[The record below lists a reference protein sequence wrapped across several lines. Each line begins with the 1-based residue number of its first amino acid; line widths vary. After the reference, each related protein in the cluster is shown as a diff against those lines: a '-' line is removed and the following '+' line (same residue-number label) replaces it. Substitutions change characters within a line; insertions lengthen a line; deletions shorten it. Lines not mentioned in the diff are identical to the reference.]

1 MKDIKNNVKL
11 SFNKLV
17 NTMNPILLKLFS
29 FIKNNIVPILGVL
42 VLLLLLGN
50 VRVRNFTIKI
60 LGGYVIQEVITT
72 IDTTSVKV
80 DTTFIIDKWINANV
94 ELFKPII
101 IKDTTINVDTT
112 IINMDTI
119 INYNVNINDLYKY
132 ENTISDS
139 LIDGIITTLID
150 FKNQKLL
157 SQNFDYKPKFPKF
170 ITKTIT
176 VEKNTTTTLKNQYN
190 IGVGAKLNTLG
201 DIGVIGAYQTN
212 KGWQFQGA
220 YNFGSTTKNYV
231 DVGIIKFF

>member
-1 MKDIKNNVKL
+1 MNKDDLNN
-11 SFNKLV
+11 SFNKLIDSIKSI
-17 NTMNPILLKLFS
+17 NTSNVFS
-29 FIKNNIVPILGVL
+29 FIKKNLVPILVVL
-42 VLLLLLGN
+42 ILLLLLGN
-50 VRVRNFTIKI
+50 IKVRNFTIKA
-60 LGGYVIQEVITT
+60 LGGYVEQETTVT
-72 IDTTSVKV
+72 IDTTITV
-80 DTTFIIDKWINANV
+80 DTSAIIDKWVSANV

-212 KGWQFQGA
+212 KGWQFQGG
-220 YNFGSTTKNYV
+220 YNFGANTNNYIE
-231 DVGIIKFF
+231 VGIIKFF

>member
-1 MKDIKNNVKL
+1 MNKEDLNKNLDKLINSIKSINY
-11 SFNKLV
+11 
-17 NTMNPILLKLFS
+17 TGILN
-29 FIKNNIVPILGVL
+29 FIKKNIVPILVIL
-42 VLLLLLGN
+42 LLLLLLGN
-50 VRVRNFTIKI
+50 VKVRNFTIKL
-60 LGGYVIQEVITT
+60 LGGYTIQETTVT
-72 IDTTSVKV
+72 IDTTITV
-80 DTTFIIDKWINANV
+80 DTSAIIDKWVSANV

-190 IGVGAKLNTLG
+190 IGVGTKLNTLG
-201 DIGVIGAYQTN
+201 DIGVIGAYKTN
-212 KGWQFQGA
+212 KGWQFQGG

>member
-1 MKDIKNNVKL
+1 MNKEDLNN
-11 SFNKLV
+11 SFNKLINSIKSISTSNV
-17 NTMNPILLKLFS
+17 FS
-29 FIKNNIVPILGVL
+29 FIKKNIVPILIVL

-50 VRVRNFTIKI
+50 IKVRNFAIKA
-60 LGGYVIQEVITT
+60 LGGYVEQETITT
-72 IDTTSVKV
+72 IDTTSIKV
-80 DTTFIIDKWINANV
+80 DTTFIIDKWISANV
-94 ELFKPII
+94 ELFNPTI

-112 IINMDTI
+112 IINLDTI
-119 INYNVNINDLYKY
+119 INYNVSINDLYKY

-176 VEKNTTTTLKNQYN
+176 VEKNTTTTLKNKYN
-190 IGVGAKLNTLG
+190 VGVGAKLNTLG
-201 DIGVIGAYQTN
+201 DIGVLGAYQTN

-220 YNFGSTTKNYV
+220 YNFGANTNNYI
-231 DVGIIKFF
+231 DIGIIKFF